1 MRAGHSTGSQWNQMA
16 VGLVTVST
24 LIAVATT
31 ASTFIATADL
41 TGGAGAL
48 VGLRAAISLRLF
60 FYCLTLVSITSY
72 LCALAFGLLVPFQTT
87 AEAKRNKAMTLAI
100 CVAVQGAS
108 ISVVVIGALAMELRS
123 TAVEYL
129 DLR

>member
-1 MRAGHSTGSQWNQMA
+1 MRTKHSTGSQWNQMA

-41 TGGAGAL
+41 TGGASTL
-48 VGLRAAISLRLF
+48 VGLKTATSLRLF
-60 FYCLTLVSITSY
+60 FYFLTLVSITSY
-72 LCALAFGLLVPFQTT
+72 LCALALGLLVPFQTT
-87 AEAKRNKAMTLAI
+87 AEAKRNKASTLAR

-108 ISVVVIGALAMELRS
+108 ISVVIIGALAMQLRS

-129 DLR
+129 DLW